1 VTRPGRLFWPWLV
14 WAAVCIALMGTFAGQ
29 ETIPFHLGYVG
40 LALAAGFDVWS
51 PRRAVF
57 TLGGYTLLSGAIL
70 VRRAADGV
78 IAWEETAEIPLMCL
92 IVGMALWHILKRN
105 EAIARVSRLV
115 EREQAQMARR
125 ERLVRIVSHEMRTPL
140 AIAGGYVDLLRA
152 QHLPEPAEEDL
163 DVVREELDRSA
174 LAVDR
179 LLRLIRSQDNLPLLH
194 LDIDSLL
201 EETVQRWRV
210 VAERDWCVHAAAGV
224 QKVNVDRM
232 RACIDTLIEN
242 AVRYT
247 SEGDTIRVFAYQQGD
262 TYVVGVA
269 DSGAGFTDGQIEA
282 INATTLD
289 SPEAPPII
297 SDPRSQTGL
306 GLSLVREGIEWRG
319 GRLLAG
325 RAPEGGAEVR
335 IVCPIPAG
343 YANGPAA
350 VGVTAERSTV
360 TARYDE
366 VLDDVSLTGRRGRTG

>member
-1 VTRPGRLFWPWLV
+1 VTRPGRTFWPWLL
-14 WAAVCIALMGTFAGQ
+14 WAAVCIALMGVFAGQ
-29 ETIPFHLGYVG
+29 ETIPYHLGYVG

-51 PRRAVF
+51 PRRAVY
-57 TLGGYTLLSGAIL
+57 TLGGYTLASGAIL
-70 VRRAADGV
+70 VHRAAGGV

-140 AIAGGYVDLLRA
+140 AIATGYVDLLRA
-152 QHLPEPAEEDL
+152 QALPDPADEDL
-163 DVVREELDRSA
+163 HVVREELDRSS

-179 LLRLIRSQDNLPLLH
+179 LLRLIRFQDEVPLLD

-201 EETVQRWRV
+201 REMVERWQV
-210 VAERDWCVHAAAGV
+210 VAEREWRVEAQAGI
-224 QKVNVDRM
+224 QKVNADRL
-232 RACIDTLIEN
+232 RACVDTLIEN

-247 SEGDTIRVFAYQQGD
+247 TDGDTIRVFAHEQGA

-269 DSGAGFTDGQIEA
+269 DSGDGLTDEQIAA
-282 INATTLD
+282 INATGD
-289 SPEAPPII
+289 SSDSPII

-306 GLSLVREGIEWRG
+306 GLSLVRESIEWRG
-319 GRLLAG
+319 GRLRAG

-335 IVCPIPAG
+335 ISCPSLATFASSSTTGVGAPPELSG
-343 YANGPAA
+343 VAA
-350 VGVTAERSTV
+350 SR
-360 TARYDE
+360 
-366 VLDDVSLTGRRGRTG
+366 